1 MLGYY
6 EIKTNSSSIWKIITA
21 VGITVAGAL
30 CFLIPKVGW
39 IIGGTIVGAGITG
52 LMAAAKNSNITW
64 GDFAKE
70 VGIGAAIGAAT
81 GGIMKG
87 GTAVFGEVL
96 LDSAAGVVVRG
107 AIEGATTGAAAELI
121 RLGLDP
127 NHHNFDP
134 YAVLTGA
141 GLGILMRFVQFKL

>member
-52 LMAAAKNSNITW
+52 LMAAAKNSNITCETSQ
-64 GDFAKE
+64 KKSE
-70 VGIGAAIGAAT
+70 LVP
-81 GGIMKG
+81 
-87 GTAVFGEVL
+87 L
-96 LDSAAGVVVRG
+96 L
-107 AIEGATTGAAAELI
+107 EQQLEEL
-121 RLGLDP
+121 
-127 NHHNFDP
+127 
-134 YAVLTGA
+134 
-141 GLGILMRFVQFKL
+141 